1 MRLILSGLIF
11 TLIPLNIMSQTDST
25 STSDDT
31 DRHAL
36 YAGAGYGSNMIYLGS
51 TISQN
56 LPYGYG
62 ALSYVLGGEL
72 SLTGSAFFIPAFGQ
86 SAPAF
91 GNVSIYYSHDF
102 TKWLDISTGVSRYIV
117 RPSLTDT
124 LFSNFNYADIK
135 LGFDWK
141 ILYTEVSYGGFL
153 IKDPPSYLQVRN
165 SRYFETP
172 SFFRGKANIS
182 FYPYANLLFGGLL
195 TSETTDDTEVITT
208 TQTLVTPISPTGL
221 QGSTGGA
228 GAGQTSGAGQGAGSG
243 SGQGTGSGTT
253 PGSGSSLTTTT
264 TTTTT
269 VPTTSTI
276 YYENFGIMEIE
287 VGLPVSFNLKLIS
300 LEADISYIIPTY
312 TDAAYPAPKGFV
324 LMFSAY
330 FKIF

>member
-11 TLIPLNIMSQTDST
+11 TLIPLNIMSQADST

-56 LPYGYG
+56 LPFGYG

-72 SLTGSAFFIPAFGQ
+72 SLAGSAFFIPAFGQ

-91 GNVSIYYSHDF
+91 GNLSIYYSHDF

-117 RPSLTDT
+117 RPTLTDT

-141 ILYTEVSYGGFL
+141 ILYTEISYGGFL

-172 SFFRGKANIS
+172 SFFKGKANVS
-182 FYPYANLLFGGLL
+182 FYPYANLLFGNLIM
-195 TSETTDDTEVITT
+195 SETWDGTEIITS
-208 TQTLVTPISPTGL
+208 TQTLVTPASPAGT
-221 QGSTGGA
+221 QGSGNGQMTGA
-228 GAGQTSGAGQGAGSG
+228 GPGQ
-243 SGQGTGSGTT
+243 GQGTGS
-253 PGSGSSLTTTT
+253 SASTTTT

-269 VPTTSTI
+269 EVPTTTTVYS
-276 YYENFGIMEIE
+276 ERFDLLEVEI
-287 VGLPVSFNLKLIS
+287 GLPVSLNIGFMS
-300 LEADISYIIPTY
+300 LEADISYIFPTY

-324 LMFSAY
+324 LMFSAF